1 MAERTGQPPEPGRGR
16 APGAAAN
23 AETAANPNAAD
34 AAALIVSDDAL
45 AAGVASLGN
54 EVGVD
59 TEFRRIRTFHPVPA
73 LYQLAGEGRVTLVDA
88 TAPATFAALK
98 ALLLDGERAKVMHS
112 CSEDLEVVA
121 HHLNVCPRN
130 VVDTQLAHAFVSA
143 DASASYAALVE
154 HYLGVRIGK
163 QETRSN
169 WLRRPLTPAQL
180 EYARLDVAYL
190 TPIWRAQRDALRAAD
205 RMPWFEEE
213 MQRVLTTPATP
224 PERWYRNVKGAWR
237 LKPCQLAVL
246 RSLVAWRER
255 EARRRDLP
263 RGWTVRDEALF
274 TMARWPRLQTEDVA
288 KLLPGR
294 AGRRYAPALVEA
306 HQRGLA
312 DPHPPAREPRPLSP
326 RASELAHTLRGIVAR
341 HAERLNI
348 APSLLARKRDVE
360 AAVRHHRDQGD
371 LPEHFRGW
379 RRAVL
384 GDEFDHTLANA
395 W

>member
-1 MAERTGQPPEPGRGR
+1 MAEHARRPPETGRDL
-16 APGAAAN
+16 APGT
-23 AETAANPNAAD
+23 AESSGAAD
-34 AAALIVSDDAL
+34 DAALIDNDHAL
-45 AAGVASLGN
+45 AAGVAFLGN

-73 LYQLAGEGRVTLVDA
+73 LYQLAGEGRVALVDA

-98 ALLLDGERAKVMHS
+98 ALLLDDERAKVMHS

-121 HHLNVCPRN
+121 HHLHLCPRN
-130 VVDTQLAHAFVSA
+130 VVDTQLAHAFVSS

-163 QETRSN
+163 LETRSN
-169 WLRRPLTPAQL
+169 WLRRPLTAAQL

-190 TPIWRAQRDALRAAD
+190 APIWRAQRDALRATG

-213 MQRVLTTPATP
+213 MERVLSTPATP

-263 RGWTVRDEALF
+263 RAWTVRDEALF
-274 TMARWPRLQTEDVA
+274 VMARWPRLQTEDVA
-288 KLLPGR
+288 KVLPGR
-294 AGRRYAPALVEA
+294 IGRRYASALVEA

-312 DPHPPAREPRPLSP
+312 DPLPPVREPRPLGV
-326 RASELAHTLRGIVAR
+326 RGNELTKTLRGIVTR
-341 HAERLNI
+341 HAERLKI
-348 APSLLARKRDVE
+348 APSLLAGKRDVE
-360 AAVRHHRDQGD
+360 AAVRHHRDQGEV
-371 LPEHFRGW
+371 PERFRGW
-379 RRAVL
+379 RHAVL
-384 GDEFDHTLANA
+384 GEEFHQVLDNA

>member
-1 MAERTGQPPEPGRGR
+1 MAEQAGPPPEPGRDL
-16 APGAAAN
+16 APGAVANSEAATN
-23 AETAANPNAAD
+23 SN
-34 AAALIVSDDAL
+34 AALIVNDDAL
-45 AAGVASLGN
+45 TAEVAALGN
-54 EVGVD
+54 VVGVD

-73 LYQLAGEGRVTLVDA
+73 LYQLAGEDRVTLVDA

-98 ALLLDGERAKVMHS
+98 ALLLDGERTKVMHS

-121 HHLNVCPRN
+121 HHFDLCPRN
-130 VVDTQLAHAFVSA
+130 VVDTQLAHAFVSS
-143 DASASYAALVE
+143 DISASYAALVE
-154 HYLGVRIGK
+154 HYLGLRIGK
-163 QETRSN
+163 LETRSN
-169 WLRRPLTPAQL
+169 WLRRPLTAAQL

-190 TPIWRAQRDALRAAD
+190 TPIWRAQRDALGAAG
-205 RMPWFEEE
+205 RLSWFEED
-213 MQRVLTTPATP
+213 MARVLTTPATP

-263 RGWTVRDEALF
+263 RAWTVRDEALF

-288 KLLPGR
+288 KVLPGR
-294 AGRRYAPALVEA
+294 LGRRYAPALVEA

-312 DPHPPAREPRPLSP
+312 DPHPPVREPRPLGQ
-326 RASELAHTLRGIVAR
+326 RGSELAKTLRDIVAR

-348 APSLLARKRDVE
+348 APSLLAGKRDVE
-360 AAVRHHRDQGD
+360 AAVRQHRDQGEV
-371 LPEHFRGW
+371 PERFHGW
-379 RRAVL
+379 RHTVL
-384 GDEFDHTLANA
+384 GDEFQQVLANA